1 MKSQTKN
8 ASGSSNGIGD
18 ELFEDDP
25 HDKPQTRRERNVATM
40 WTCPLCEEVFVPLK
54 NKPLNRQRNNH
65 LRARH
70 SEVELGDPRLH
81 LRHRVAVVTATNQI
95 PLEQR
100 SWTCPFCD
108 KGLPEMESRSSREK
122 SINWHFQT
130 EHKRRDTSLK
140 GRVAARRRRLK
151 LTKGTKAVGLPRPE
165 LGPKLKKAAALKR
178 NVQVGNHDMV
188 EVPINW
194 DNWVGKVQMNP
205 HNGKRANM
213 TAFSCRKCRIFTR
226 GLQKKQLEKSPCR
239 GLRQPTPQKQRWW
252 SQISADNKLF
262 LATAWNCSVPMI
274 EKWMYSAQSTKAP
287 HSWQRNLVEEGMEPH
302 PGPKSL
308 GHFSVGSLNVQSP
321 KGAWA
326 VLEYL
331 ENFESPVALA
341 LQEEGWCGWLTKNFL
356 LVKGKAKL
364 EFSQ

>member
-1 MKSQTKN
+1 MTKGSVGHLSGKTKKTWGGETKNQDRCFIKSQTKN

-54 NKPLNRQRNNH
+54 NKPLYRQRNNH
-65 LRARH
+65 LRVRH

-100 SWTCPFCD
+100 SWACPFCD

-151 LTKGTKAVGLPRPE
+151 LTKGTIRRSGS
-165 LGPKLKKAAALKR
+165 KLKKAAALKR
-178 NVQVGNHDMV
+178 NLQVGNHDMV

-213 TAFSCRKCRIFTR
+213 TAFPCRKCRIFFGVCKR
-226 GLQKKQLEKSPCR
+226 NN
-239 GLRQPTPQKQRWW
+239 LRNPR
-252 SQISADNKLF
+252 
-262 LATAWNCSVPMI
+262 
-274 EKWMYSAQSTKAP
+274 
-287 HSWQRNLVEEGMEPH
+287 
-302 PGPKSL
+302 
-308 GHFSVGSLNVQSP
+308 VG
-321 KGAWA
+321 G
-326 VLEYL
+326 
-331 ENFESPVALA
+331 
-341 LQEEGWCGWLTKNFL
+341 
-356 LVKGKAKL
+356 
-364 EFSQ
+364 